1 MKNWIKRLFT
11 NLWRRVSGRDASG
24 NTIFDDMLTLA
35 VSISESLVHLD
46 LNQDGR
52 VAAKQELLAAAEELG
67 LGRLKRLVDASIFED
82 LDLSEIK
89 RWLAIAR
96 TARLIAANMGMDKVP
111 GFAVISLLIE
121 SAYNL
126 VVAGDTAKDFAKK
139 GIVVS

>member
-11 NLWRRVSGRDASG
+11 NLWRRISGRDASG

-52 VAAKQELLAAAEELG
+52 VAAKEELLAAAEELG

>member
-1 MKNWIKRLFT
+1 MKNWIKRLFV
-11 NLWRRVSGRDASG
+11 NLWRRVSGKDASG

-35 VSISESLVHLD
+35 VSISESLVKLD

-52 VAAKQELLAAAEELG
+52 VAAKKELLAAAEELG
-67 LGRLKRLVDASIFED
+67 LGRLRRLVDASIFEE

-111 GFAVISLLIE
+111 GFGVISLLIE

-126 VVAGDTAKDFAKK
+126 VVAGDTAKDLAKK
-139 GIVVS
+139 GIVVN

>member
-1 MKNWIKRLFT
+1 MKSWIKRFFG
-11 NLWRRVSGRDASG
+11 NLWNRIAGRDAAG

-52 VAAKQELLAAAEELG
+52 VAARAELLAAAEELG

-111 GFAVISLLIE
+111 GFAIISLLIE
-121 SAYNL
+121 SAYAL
-126 VVAGDTAKDFAKK
+126 VSAPQTAKDFAAK
-139 GIVVS
+139 GITVS

>member
-11 NLWRRVSGRDASG
+11 NLWRRISGRDASG

>member
-35 VSISESLVHLD
+35 VSISESLVNLD

-52 VAAKQELLAAAEELG
+52 VAAKEELLAAAEELG

>member
-1 MKNWIKRLFT
+1 M
-11 NLWRRVSGRDASG
+11 
-24 NTIFDDMLTLA
+24 
-35 VSISESLVHLD
+35 
-46 LNQDGR
+46 
-52 VAAKQELLAAAEELG
+52 
-67 LGRLKRLVDASIFED
+67 DASIFED

-126 VVAGDTAKDFAKK
+126 IVAGDTAKDFAKK

>member
-82 LDLSEIK
+82 LDLGEIK

-111 GFAVISLLIE
+111 GFAIISLLIE
-121 SAYNL
+121 SAYAL
-126 VVAGDTAKDFAKK
+126 VSAPETAKDFAKK

>member
-35 VSISESLVHLD
+35 ISISESLVNLD

-52 VAAKQELLAAAEELG
+52 VAAKEELLAAAEELG